1 MATQRIVFT
10 EWLPDQPSSVGALV
24 DAKNVMPNQVGYKPF
39 PTAQNYGSA
48 AGEDLIA
55 TVSGKF
61 DDVTQ
66 LFSGSATKL
75 YQYNGVNHVNV
86 SKSSRI
92 ISNIERTSNV
102 VTVTTTTDHGYS
114 VSDSVVVGAT
124 TNTGINGTFTVA
136 SVPTTTTFT
145 YAQVGA
151 DIASVA
157 DSGRVYRDT
166 YNASQWRFTQF
177 GPNVLAVDNN
187 SKVQYWEVNQS
198 VSFEDASAD
207 APVAKYITTVRDF
220 VVVANVG
227 GVANKVQWS
236 DINDFTDWTSG
247 SASQSDYQLLPD
259 GNTIQG
265 ITGGEFGVI
274 FLEKAIVRMS
284 YIGSPLFF
292 QFDTI
297 ARNLGCIASGS
308 IAQFGATSFWLAD
321 DGFYSTDGNVV
332 TPIGVEKVDRYFF
345 DNLDYNS
352 LSTISASID
361 PVNKLVVWNYPKAT
375 GGRELIMYNWQIQ
388 RWSRAE
394 TDVTTMAY
402 AATAT
407 TTLEALD
414 NFGTI
419 DTLPASL
426 DSSIWAGG
434 IATLKGTRGQ
444 YIVAFNGSSST
455 ANIVTQDIEIGFNS
469 TITLARTQIDNGS
482 STIQVASRKML
493 DDTITY
499 SSSVTTD
506 DENRAS
512 LRSSG
517 RYHRLSVT
525 PTGNW
530 TSAIGVDVDIT
541 PRGLR

>member
-1 MATQRIVFT
+1 MATQRIIFT
-10 EWLPDQPSSVGALV
+10 EWLPDQPSSTNALV
-24 DAKNVMPNQVGYKPF
+24 DAKNVMPNQIGYKPF

-55 TVSGKF
+55 VVSGKF

-75 YQYNGVNHVNV
+75 YQYNGVNHINV

-102 VTVTTTTDHGYS
+102 VTITTTTAHGYS
-114 VSDSVVVGAT
+114 VSDSVTVGAT
-124 TNTGINGTFTVA
+124 TNTGINGTFSVA
-136 SVPTTTTFT
+136 SVPSTTTFT
-145 YAQVGA
+145 YSQTGA
-151 DIASVA
+151 DIASTA

-166 YNASQWRFTQF
+166 YNASQWHFTQF
-177 GPNVLAVDNN
+177 GPNVLATDNN
-187 SKVQYWEVNQS
+187 SKVQYWQVNSS

-220 VVVANVG
+220 VVTANVG

-236 DINDFTDWTSG
+236 DINDFTNWTSG
-247 SASQSDYQLLPD
+247 SASQADFQLLPD

-265 ITGGEFGVI
+265 ITGGEFGII
-274 FLEKAIVRMS
+274 FLEKAVVRMS
-284 YIGSPLFF
+284 YTGSPLFF

-297 ARNLGCIASGS
+297 ARNLGCLASGS
-308 IAQFGATSFWLAD
+308 ITQFGAMSFWLAD

-332 TPIGVEKVDRYFF
+332 TPIGVEKIDRYFF

-375 GGRELIMYNWQIQ
+375 GGRELLMYNWQIQ
-388 RWSRAE
+388 KWSRAD

-444 YIVAFNGSSST
+444 YIVAFNGSSAT
-455 ANIVTQDIEIGFNS
+455 ADIITPDIEIGFNS

-482 STIQVASRKML
+482 STVKVASRKML
-493 DDTITY
+493 DDTITF
-499 SSSVTTD
+499 SSAVTTS

-517 RYHRLSVT
+517 RYHRLSIT

-530 TSAIGVDVDIT
+530 TSAIGVDIDIT
-541 PRGLR
+541 PRGTR

>member
-75 YQYNGVNHVNV
+75 YQYNGVNHINV

-177 GPNVLAVDNN
+177 GANVLAVDNN
-187 SKVQYWEVNQS
+187 SKMQYWEVNQS

-207 APVAKYITTVRDF
+207 SPVAKYITTVRDF

-352 LSTISASID
+352 LSTISSSID

-434 IATLKGTRGQ
+434 VATLKGTRGQ